1 MKGPVAES
9 PRFPAQRSSAQ
20 GESAPK
26 VRARAVA
33 DGNRVNI
40 PEPPTGMRCGD
51 GEGYASRLLDV
62 PVKRV
67 GGSLREIRGV
77 NTEARDHESFALGS
91 RGYPAS
97 RKSH

>member
-1 MKGPVAES
+1 MRVRIPHAES

-26 VRARAVA
+26 VRQRCVA

-40 PEPPTGMRCGD
+40 PEPPAGMRCGD
-51 GEGYASRLLDV
+51 GEGYANRVLDV

-67 GGSLREIRGV
+67 GRLSREIRRV
-77 NTEARDHESFALGS
+77 NAEARDQGGFTS
-91 RGYPAS
+91 
-97 RKSH
+97 

>member
-1 MKGPVAES
+1 MKGPLAES

-51 GEGYASRLLDV
+51 GEGYASRVLDV

-67 GGSLREIRGV
+67 GGAFWEIRRL
-77 NTEARDHESFALGS
+77 NTEARDQGGVKLL
-91 RGYPAS
+91 
-97 RKSH
+97 

>member
-1 MKGPVAES
+1 MKGLVAES

-40 PEPPTGMRCGD
+40 PEPPAGMRCGD
-51 GEGYASRLLDV
+51 GEGYASRVLDV

-67 GGSLREIRGV
+67 ARFLWEIRGV
-77 NTEARDHESFALGS
+77 VTTKARDQGSFAS
-91 RGYPAS
+91 
-97 RKSH
+97 